1 MMETKTFMD
10 TSEQFL
16 PLIERMRLAHSICF
30 MKWNCLSL
38 GLWKQTRCK
47 DIPVMRMAEVHIQ
60 DGKDGDPKVPPRIS
74 PILTPNPIL
83 RNQRKSSTNDP
94 NESKWGDSFCL
105 NMWLVLLSCLRCW
118 PRKKLMFMAAAHR
131 EMMIG
136 AAATAQANWLV
147 FSIGSLIHF
156 NTSCI
161 AIFFI
166 QIYIRIPAIVMQGD
180 GEFRC
185 CKPARALTFM
195 TFIDWQYQLRNWRNV
210 LRSSSWP
217 PLK

>member
-30 MKWNCLSL
+30 MKWNVLVLVFGS
-38 GLWKQTRCK
+38 KQDVKTFPWCAWQRFN
-47 DIPVMRMAEVHIQ
+47 IQ

-161 AIFFI
+161 AIFLHI
-166 QIYIRIPAIVMQGD
+166 LYKYIS
-180 GEFRC
+180 E
-185 CKPARALTFM
+185 
-195 TFIDWQYQLRNWRNV
+195 YQL
-210 LRSSSWP
+210 
-217 PLK
+217 